1 MSQDY
6 SYFGF
11 SYINRNAENGAKNTT
26 ALNNAAD
33 ISVIVVYFLVV
44 LAVGVWVSFAITFKT
59 NFFLNNFINCLQLR
73 RFSIVCM
80 LMCPNVSYNPD
91 SIKVRTLCKT

>member
-1 MSQDY
+1 MLQTEPTQTTLLLSVSAKMSQDY

-11 SYINRNAENGAKNTT
+11 SYINRNAENDAKNTT

-59 NFFLNNFINCLQLR
+59 NFSAIPQ
-73 RFSIVCM
+73 
-80 LMCPNVSYNPD
+80 
-91 SIKVRTLCKT
+91 